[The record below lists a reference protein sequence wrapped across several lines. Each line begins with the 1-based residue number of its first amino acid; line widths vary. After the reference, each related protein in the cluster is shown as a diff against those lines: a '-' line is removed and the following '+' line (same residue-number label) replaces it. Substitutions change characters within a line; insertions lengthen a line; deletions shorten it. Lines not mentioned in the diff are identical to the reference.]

1 MVVVFQRF
9 RITGWW
15 FVSTY
20 PSGNGKMP
28 CKWGLNGKIM
38 TGWWEKPTPK
48 NDGVKVSWEYY
59 IFSQYMESHKIPWF
73 QTTNQLMT
81 FCA

>member
-1 MVVVFQRF
+1 M
-9 RITGWW
+9 G
-15 FVSTY
+15 
-20 PSGNGKMP
+20 
-28 CKWGLNGKIM
+28 NGKIM
-38 TGWWEKPTPK
+38 TGWWEKPTPR

-73 QTTNQLMT
+73 QTTNQLMS